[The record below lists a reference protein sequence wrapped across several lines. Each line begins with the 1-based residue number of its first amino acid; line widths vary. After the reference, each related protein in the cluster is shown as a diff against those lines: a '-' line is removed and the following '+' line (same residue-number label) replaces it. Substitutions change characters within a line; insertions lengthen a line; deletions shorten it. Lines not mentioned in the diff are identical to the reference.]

1 MSKVGSILPKR
12 LNYPLC
18 YLFYLERPLI
28 MVIIGVERESDDD
41 NRVSEIN
48 AVARDKLAKL
58 TYGTRTNSGIP

>member
-18 YLFYLERPLI
+18 YLFFLERPLI
-28 MVIIGVERESDDD
+28 MVITGVERESDDD

-48 AVARDKLAKL
+48 AVARDKRA
-58 TYGTRTNSGIP
+58 